1 MNTKSQNG
9 FTLIELM
16 IVVAVVGILAAIAY
30 PAYTESILKGKRAQA
45 RTALAELIQQQERY
59 MTQQNCY
66 MAFGTSVAFVSG
78 AIANAGCGVTSAT
91 PVPFKNFSGDS
102 TANAAYRLQAGACP
116 GGLSVAECILVTAN
130 PTGVDARVGSL
141 SITST
146 GAKSCTDTASADI
159 PATSTNFRLCWP

>member
-1 MNTKSQNG
+1 M
-9 FTLIELM
+9 
-16 IVVAVVGILAAIAY
+16 VAVVGILAAIAY

-78 AIANAGCGVTSAT
+78 ATANTAGCVVTAAT

-102 TANAAYRLQAGACP
+102 TAAAAYRLDAGACP
-116 GGLSVAECILVTAN
+116 GGLSVAECILVTAI